1 MWIWQN
7 FLFEAYFFY
16 ADKIENAFHIHLI
29 CFACIVSQFICMGV
43 TIQDEKSFVYKSLEY
58 KVELAS
64 FCILMHEEI
73 RKNVKGEYQF
83 FWWVCGKIF
92 CMVVRTDGVIPQTLL

>member
-1 MWIWQN
+1 
-7 FLFEAYFFY
+7 
-16 ADKIENAFHIHLI
+16 
-29 CFACIVSQFICMGV
+29 MGV

-83 FWWVCGKIF
+83 F
-92 CMVVRTDGVIPQTLL
+92 